1 MGLIPD
7 DVIEQVRARC
17 DIVEVIQARVPLKR
31 SGGAFK
37 ACCPF
42 HKEKTPSFHV
52 NPGRQIFH
60 CFGCG
65 VGGNVFRFIMDYDRV
80 DFPTAVRMLAQQA
93 GVTIPETESHGDG
106 PKGPAK
112 DDLLAV
118 MTEAAALYA
127 ECLKK
132 DPDAEAARA
141 YLTRRDL
148 NQKKTAEFGIGFA
161 PDGPD
166 FLLRKLAGPR
176 RSRELLETAGLAMR
190 NERGWYDRFR
200 NRIMFSICDEQG
212 RVIGFSG
219 RVLRAEDSPA
229 KYVNSPE
236 TPLFRKS
243 NVLFGLHLARRDIL
257 DRRQAILCEGQIDVI
272 RCHIAGLTNA
282 VAAQGTAVTDEHAR
296 ILKRYTEEVVLMMDA
311 DKAGQDAAIRS
322 AEVLLG
328 AGLVVRFAALPAG
341 EDPDSIIQRSGP
353 QPVQDAVTRAEGLVE
368 FMARVQESRGEWAS
382 EAGRVRAVRDILRAI
397 GWAKEPALREHLLQT
412 ASRRLGMTPDTLRR
426 AAAESA
432 ATPRAQSL
440 ESETTPRKEATAPA
454 PPEEKALVEA
464 LLHAPEVRPLVRNY
478 WNPALIRHPELARM
492 AEHLLDTKTPPT
504 ASIAALS
511 PEHASFTRLATEIE
525 MTERWALLADLDVDA
540 SPEEA
545 VRDIL
550 LRLWS
555 TEFDRRRRD
564 ALLRA
569 GRATGEEKQRWTLRA
584 SELTLQMKTLRSG
597 WDAASALLEME
608 AL

>member
-1 MGLIPD
+1 MGRIPED
-7 DVIEQVRARC
+7 IVEQVRTRC

-31 SGGAFK
+31 AGSAYK

-93 GVTIPETESHGDG
+93 GIIIPETESDGDG
-106 PKGPAK
+106 PKGPSK
-112 DDLLAV
+112 DDLFAV

-127 ECLKK
+127 ECLKN
-132 DPDAEAARA
+132 DPGAQSARD
-141 YLTRRDL
+141 YLTQRDL
-148 NQKKTAEFGIGFA
+148 NRKETAAFGIGFA
-161 PDGPD
+161 PDRPD
-166 FLLRKLAGPR
+166 FLLQKLAGPR
-176 RSRELLETAGLAMR
+176 RSRELLEVAGLLMH

-200 NRIMFSICDEQG
+200 NRVMFSICDEQG

-272 RCHIAGLTNA
+272 RCHIAGITHA

-341 EDPDSIIQRSGP
+341 EDPDSIIVRSGP
-353 QPVQDAVTRAEGLVE
+353 DPVQDAITRADGLVE
-368 FMARVQESRGEWAS
+368 FMARVQEARGEWAS
-382 EAGRVRAVRDILRAI
+382 EAGRVRAVREILRAI

-412 ASRRLGMTPDTLRR
+412 ASRRLGMTPDALRR
-426 AAAESA
+426 AAAQSA
-432 ATPRAQSL
+432 AAPRAQPTD
-440 ESETTPRKEATAPA
+440 SEATARDPSTAPA

-464 LLHAPEVRPLVRNY
+464 MLHAPEVRVLVRNY
-478 WNPALIRHPELARM
+478 WSPALIRHPELARM
-492 AEHLLDTKTPPT
+492 AEHLLDKKTPMN
-504 ASIAALS
+504 ASLAALA
-511 PEHASFTRLATEIE
+511 PEHAPFTRLATEIE
-525 MTERWALLADLDVDA
+525 MTERWSLLADLDEDA

-555 TEFDRRRRD
+555 AEFHRRRRD
-564 ALLRA
+564 ALLQA
-569 GRATGEEKQRWTLRA
+569 GRATGEEKHRWTHRA
-584 SELTLQMKTLRSG
+584 SELTLQIKTLRSG
-597 WDAASALLEME
+597 WEAASALLEME